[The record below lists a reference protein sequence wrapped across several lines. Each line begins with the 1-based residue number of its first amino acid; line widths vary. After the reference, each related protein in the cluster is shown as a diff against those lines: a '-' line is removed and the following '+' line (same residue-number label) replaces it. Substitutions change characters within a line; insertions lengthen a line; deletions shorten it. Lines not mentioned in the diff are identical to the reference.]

1 MTNLTRW
8 NPFEEIGRWP
18 RSLLSRD
25 LFNAL
30 QSANPLGTE
39 WSPSCDVTETDGE
52 IVVHAEIPG
61 VDAKD
66 IDVSV
71 KEGALTIRGEKR
83 SEKTSE
89 EEGRKYTE
97 RFFGSFERTI
107 PIPPNVDLDQIDA
120 NLKDGVLELRVPKVP
135 VVEPE
140 SKKVQ
145 IKSAE
150 QTPGQG

>member
-25 LFNAL
+25 LFNAM
-30 QSANPLGTE
+30 QSANPLSTE
-39 WSPSCDVTETDGE
+39 WSPTCDVTETDDA

-61 VDAKD
+61 VDAND
-66 IDVSV
+66 IDVTV
-71 KEGALTIRGEKR
+71 KEGSLTIRGEKR
-83 SEKTSE
+83 SETSSE
-89 EEGRKYTE
+89 EAGRKYTE

-107 PIPPNVDLDQIDA
+107 PPNVDIDQVDA
-120 NLKDGVLELRVPKVP
+120 KLGDGVLELRIPRVP

-140 SKKVQ
+140 SRKVH
-145 IKSAE
+145 IKASDRPAGE
-150 QTPGQG
+150 

>member
-1 MTNLTRW
+1 MSNLSRW
-8 NPFEEIGRWP
+8 SPFDEMARWP
-18 RSLLSRD
+18 RSLLNRD
-25 LFNAL
+25 LFTAL
-30 QSANPLGTE
+30 QSANPLSTE
-39 WSPSCDVTETDGE
+39 WSPTCDVTETDGE

-83 SEKTSE
+83 SETTSDKD
-89 EEGRKYTE
+89 GRKYTE

-107 PIPPNVDLDQIDA
+107 PIPPNIDMDKIDA
-120 NLKDGVLELRVPKVP
+120 NLSEGVLELRVPKVP

-140 SKKVQ
+140 SKKVE
-145 IKSAE
+145 IKAAE
-150 QTPGQG
+150 KPAT